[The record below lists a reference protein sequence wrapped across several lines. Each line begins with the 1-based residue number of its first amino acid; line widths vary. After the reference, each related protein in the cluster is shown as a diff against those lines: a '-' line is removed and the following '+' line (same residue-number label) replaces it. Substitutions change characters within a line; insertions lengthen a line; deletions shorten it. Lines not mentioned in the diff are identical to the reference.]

1 MLSILRSAAGTW
13 VAKGLLLLLVV
24 SFAIWGISGQLAQ
37 DFAANSV
44 LTAGQTTVSPN
55 EFRLAYDRQLQLL
68 SQQFGQ
74 RISRE
79 QASALGID
87 QQVLAQLAAGAVLD
101 EQARAMGLGVSLD
114 HVGEL
119 ARNDPAFQGAGGAFD
134 RQQFEYVLRQNGIKP
149 DDYLQRLRAV
159 GARQQ
164 LQRAVSEGLKA
175 PDAFLRAVALYR
187 GEDRTADYLVLPP
200 SLVQPI
206 EGPDAD
212 ALTKWFE
219 ENKKTYA
226 APEYRKIAYLKLEP
240 EDIADPA
247 AITDDQVKADYEA
260 NKAKF
265 TAPETRTLEQIVFPT
280 PDAAKAARE
289 KIRSGASFED
299 IVKGEGKSLAD
310 AALGTFSKDKVAD
323 PAVADAA
330 FGLKPG
336 EVSEVVAG
344 SFGPVLVRVTQVT
357 PEKVR
362 SLDEMKDEIRRDLA
376 LAEASRILLDVH
388 DSYEDARAGGATM
401 REAADRAKL
410 KLVEIEAVDRAARRP
425 DGSVL
430 DTLPQS
436 QALLAAAFETE
447 PGAENP
453 PLNIGSSGFLFYEVE
468 GVTPARD
475 KTLDEVRE
483 TVVADWKAAET
494 KSRLAKKAEEVAKRI
509 KDGTPLE
516 TIAGEL
522 KLEKQTKRGLK
533 READDADIGKA
544 GVAAVFAKPQG
555 GSGVFAA
562 PQEDAEVVFKV
573 TEVFEPAGAG
583 PETVPEEARNSFA
596 AGMTDDLLDQL
607 VARLQGEYPVAVDQR
622 AIERALAF

>member
-44 LTAGQTTVSPN
+44 LTAGQTTVTPN

-68 SQQFGQ
+68 SQQLGQ

-164 LQRAVSEGLKA
+164 LQHAVSEGLKA

-187 GEDRTADYLVLPP
+187 GEDRTADYLVLPQ

-206 EGPDAD
+206 EEPNAD
-212 ALTKWFE
+212 ALAKWFE
-219 ENKKTYA
+219 ANKKTYA
-226 APEYRKIAYLKLEP
+226 APEFRKIAYLKLEP

-247 AITDDQVKADYEA
+247 AITDDQVKQDYDA

-265 TAPETRTLEQIVFPT
+265 TAPETRTLEQIVFAT
-280 PDAAKAARE
+280 PEAAKAARE
-289 KIRSGASFED
+289 KIRSGDSFED
-299 IVKGEGKSLAD
+299 IVKGEGKTLAD

-336 EVSEVVAG
+336 EVSEVVDG
-344 SFGPVLVRVTQVT
+344 SFGPLLVRVTEVT

-362 SLDEMKDEIRRDLA
+362 PLDEMKDEIRRDLA

-388 DSYEDARAGGATM
+388 DSYEDARAGGASM
-401 REAADRAKL
+401 REAADRVKL

-436 QALLAAAFETE
+436 QELLAAAFDTE
-447 PGAENP
+447 AGAENP
-453 PLNIGSSGFLFYEVE
+453 PLSIGSSGFLFYEVE

-475 KTLDEVRE
+475 KTLDEVRA
-483 TVVADWKAAET
+483 TVVTDWKAAET
-494 KSRLAKKAEEVAKRI
+494 KSRLAKKAEEVAKQI
-509 KDGTPLE
+509 KDGTPME
-516 TIAGEL
+516 TVAGEL

-544 GVAAVFAKPQG
+544 GVAAVFSMPQG
-555 GSGVFAA
+555 GSGVFPA

>member
-206 EGPDAD
+206 EEPDAD

-247 AITDDQVKADYEA
+247 AITDDQVKADY
-260 NKAKF
+260 
-265 TAPETRTLEQIVFPT
+265 
-280 PDAAKAARE
+280 
-289 KIRSGASFED
+289 
-299 IVKGEGKSLAD
+299 
-310 AALGTFSKDKVAD
+310 
-323 PAVADAA
+323 
-330 FGLKPG
+330 
-336 EVSEVVAG
+336 
-344 SFGPVLVRVTQVT
+344 
-357 PEKVR
+357 
-362 SLDEMKDEIRRDLA
+362 
-376 LAEASRILLDVH
+376 
-388 DSYEDARAGGATM
+388 
-401 REAADRAKL
+401 
-410 KLVEIEAVDRAARRP
+410 
-425 DGSVL
+425 
-430 DTLPQS
+430 
-436 QALLAAAFETE
+436 
-447 PGAENP
+447 
-453 PLNIGSSGFLFYEVE
+453 
-468 GVTPARD
+468 
-475 KTLDEVRE
+475 
-483 TVVADWKAAET
+483 
-494 KSRLAKKAEEVAKRI
+494 
-509 KDGTPLE
+509 
-516 TIAGEL
+516 
-522 KLEKQTKRGLK
+522 
-533 READDADIGKA
+533 
-544 GVAAVFAKPQG
+544 
-555 GSGVFAA
+555 
-562 PQEDAEVVFKV
+562 
-573 TEVFEPAGAG
+573 
-583 PETVPEEARNSFA
+583 
-596 AGMTDDLLDQL
+596 
-607 VARLQGEYPVAVDQR
+607 
-622 AIERALAF
+622 